1 MKIDFVDKKVTPF
14 GGFIVLKELL
24 EQMNFEQAITQME
37 FPSQG
42 SNRGYDPAQLII
54 GLMSSIWCGCNC
66 FQQTEIFRHD
76 RGLQELF
83 GWKHMPGHEAYKRYF
98 NKFNQSVNQRC
109 LTNMYQ
115 WLFSNLVFDNYTL
128 DLDSTVITRWGE
140 QEGVAKGYNP
150 RYKGRKSHHPL
161 LAFIPDCT
169 MVANCWL
176 RPGNTA
182 DSSGA
187 EGFLEDTFQKLK
199 GKRVGLL
206 RADSGFFSGKILDF
220 LEDREKPISYI
231 IACRFNSGIKRQIVY
246 NQVWMQ
252 VDGTEGIDIAE
263 TTYKAEKWETARRII
278 IVRQDTTIR
287 EKAPG
292 KYLKSTQGCLFP
304 EEFELDKY
312 RYTCYVT
319 NLSLPSLQI
328 WKLYRGR
335 ADSENRIKELKY
347 DFTFDHFL
355 LRDFWGTEAVMN
367 IITMA
372 YNIVSLLRHV
382 SINSKK
388 KSRLSTI
395 RYEILAIP
403 GYITKH
409 ANEKVLKLALALSRR
424 KAFIGLMDNTRNLS
438 SPIHYG

>member
-1 MKIDFVDKKVTPF
+1 MKVDFVDKKVTPF
-14 GGFIVLKELL
+14 GGLVILTELL
-24 EQMNFEQAITQME
+24 EQMNFKQAFTQME
-37 FPSQG
+37 FPTQG

-54 GLMSSIWCGCNC
+54 GLMGSIWCGCNC
-66 FQQTEIFRHD
+66 FQQTEIFRYD
-76 RGLQELF
+76 SGLQDLF
-83 GWKHMPGHEAYKRYF
+83 GWSHMPGHESYKRYF

-109 LTNMYQ
+109 FTNMYQ
-115 WLFSNLVFDNYTL
+115 WFFSNLIFDNYTL

-150 RYKGRKSHHPL
+150 RYRGRKSHHPL
-161 LAFIPDCT
+161 LAFVPDCT

-176 RPGNTA
+176 RPGDTA

-187 EGFLEDTFQKLK
+187 EDFLEDTLQKLE

-206 RADSGFFSGKILDF
+206 RADSGFFSGKILTA
-220 LEDREKPISYI
+220 LENRNEPISYI
-231 IACRFNSGIKRQIVY
+231 IACRFNSRIKRQIAY
-246 NQVWMQ
+246 NQAWMQ
-252 VDGTEGIDIAE
+252 VDDADGIDIAE
-263 TTYKAEKWETARRII
+263 TTYMADSWDTARRII

-292 KYLKSTQGCLFP
+292 KQLKPTQGCLFP
-304 EEFELDKY
+304 EEFEIDKY

-319 NLSLPSLQI
+319 NLSLPCLQI
-328 WKLYRGR
+328 WRLYRGR

-347 DFTFDHFL
+347 DFAFDHFL

-367 IITMA
+367 IVTMA

-382 SINSKK
+382 VINSKK

-395 RYEILAIP
+395 RYAILAIP
-403 GYITKH
+403 GYITSH
-409 ANEKVLKLALALSRR
+409 ANEKVLKLSLALSRR
-424 KAFIGLMDNTRNLS
+424 KAFIGLLNNTRNLHT
-438 SPIHYG
+438 PVPYG